1 MQAPAHVSCLNV
13 EEAFWRRGGAFAP
26 LVAPGNLSE
35 CVACMWWDA
44 LFPFYVTQTVLMGVN
59 IALLAASLHQLTL
72 AAARRDCQR
81 TTHVLRTHS
90 LLGHLASCCYGCRA
104 IPVLVVQVTRRCSLN
119 TSAAGLSLLCK
130 RRSGGK
136 RCAGSSQLASHISHS
151 KLRCICAE
159 LLGYYITSGP
169 HHHLIMLVPH
179 IPKSHPTLSRW

>member
-1 MQAPAHVSCLNV
+1 MHVVGCLV
-13 EEAFWRRGGAFAP
+13 SVLRYTDGVDGCQHRVARR
-26 LVAPGNLSE
+26 L
-35 CVACMWWDA
+35 
-44 LFPFYVTQTVLMGVN
+44 T
-59 IALLAASLHQLTL
+59 ASVDV
-72 AAARRDCQR
+72 AAAGCDCQR
-81 TTHVLRTHS
+81 TTHVLPTHS

-119 TSAAGLSLLCK
+119 PNAAGLSLLCK

-136 RCAGSSQLASHISHS
+136 RCAGGPQLASHISHS